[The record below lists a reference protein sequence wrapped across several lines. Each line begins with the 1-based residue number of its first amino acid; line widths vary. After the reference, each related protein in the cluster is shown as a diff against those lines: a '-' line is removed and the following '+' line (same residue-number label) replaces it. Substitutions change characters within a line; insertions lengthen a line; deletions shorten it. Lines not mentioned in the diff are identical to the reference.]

1 MKKFSE
7 FYFEKFN
14 ENVPNTV
21 SDAEKDDYFQEKN
34 KFRGSKSRVEG
45 GHPEVTLQM
54 DKTNGSLHIWMGKQN
69 IDLKNGKFVATT
81 LKKRMMR
88 PDAEKESDV
97 VVRDPKKRTFT
108 LYYRNSSCRFKIN
121 LVFFTKIKKKFWSI
135 NQNFFY

>member
-81 LKKRMMR
+81 LKNRMMR
-88 PDAEKESDV
+88 PDAGKESDV
-97 VVRDPKKRTFT
+97 VVRDPNSVDKILNNLNDDDLWLVKKGNL
-108 LYYRNSSCRFKIN
+108 LYTTEIPHADLK
-121 LVFFTKIKKKFWSI
+121 SI
-135 NQNFFY
+135 

>member
-21 SDAEKDDYFQEKN
+21 SDDDYFQERN

-88 PDAEKESDV
+88 PDAGKESDV
-97 VVRDPKKRTFT
+97 VVRDPNSVDKILNNLNDDDLWLVKKGNL
-108 LYYRNSSCRFKIN
+108 LYTTEIPHADLK
-121 LVFFTKIKKKFWSI
+121 SI
-135 NQNFFY
+135 

>member
-21 SDAEKDDYFQEKN
+21 SDDDYFQEKN

-81 LKKRMMR
+81 LKNRMMR
-88 PDAEKESDV
+88 PDAGKESDV
-97 VVRDPKKRTFT
+97 VVRDPNSVDKILNNLNDDDLWLVKKGNL
-108 LYYRNSSCRFKIN
+108 LYTTEIPHADLK
-121 LVFFTKIKKKFWSI
+121 SI
-135 NQNFFY
+135 

>member
-14 ENVPNTV
+14 ENVPNTI

-97 VVRDPKKRTFT
+97 VVRDPNSVDKILNNLNDDDLWWVKKGHL
-108 LYYRNSSCRFKIN
+108 LYTTEIPHADLK
-121 LVFFTKIKKKFWSI
+121 SI
-135 NQNFFY
+135 

>member
-88 PDAEKESDV
+88 PDAGKESDV
-97 VVRDPKKRTFT
+97 VVRDP
-108 LYYRNSSCRFKIN
+108 NSVDKILNKYVN
-121 LVFFTKIKKKFWSI
+121 LITRPGVL
-135 NQNFFY
+135 

>member
-88 PDAEKESDV
+88 PDAGKESDV
-97 VVRDPKKRTFT
+97 VVRDPNSVDKILNNLNDDDLWLVKKGNL
-108 LYYRNSSCRFKIN
+108 LYTTEIPHADLK
-121 LVFFTKIKKKFWSI
+121 SI
-135 NQNFFY
+135 